1 MSSLISQTRCLLFLL
16 RVDNPAMFL
25 AMHMCTVKNIDLFL
39 IRLHVLRCPYSIFC
53 SSTLYNDFGLGL
65 LKVTESWVA
74 VSYVFLRNPLNK
86 FGATSEYWPS
96 KDSID
101 VPKGILP
108 KLSFYWDQ
116 RLFIHSYIFYFFWDK
131 IKRFVYGILIYQYI
145 K

>member
-25 AMHMCTVKNIDLFL
+25 AMYMCTVKSIDLFL

-53 SSTLYNDFGLGL
+53 SSTLYNDFDLGL

-74 VSYVFLRNPLNK
+74 VFYVFLRNPLNK

-108 KLSFYWDQ
+108 ISHNLNLVFIEINVFSFIRIFSISFEIKLRVS
-116 RLFIHSYIFYFFWDK
+116 ST
-131 IKRFVYGILIYQYI
+131 VY
-145 K
+145 